1 MRLSATLRPL
11 AFALAAATLVAATGC
26 HWFKRDS
33 AYRQPP
39 ENRPLEVPPD
49 LDLPDTQ
56 GAMQPPEGTHS
67 VTRSEMAPAPAAN
80 QSGFTVTGERDA
92 VFARVGEALAGIE
105 GATIASKAQILGTY
119 DVSYEGS
126 NFLVRVTAVP
136 AGVYVS
142 AIDPRGTPATAEAP
156 VKLIAALKAALGG

>member
-33 AYRQPP
+33 AYRQAP

-49 LDLPDTQ
+49 LDLPNTQ
-56 GAMQPPEGTHS
+56 GAMQPPEGTRS
-67 VTRSEMAPAPAAN
+67 VSRSEMAAPAAN
-80 QSGFTVTGERDA
+80 QSGFTVAGERDA

-105 GATIASKAQILGTY
+105 GASIASKAQILGTY

-156 VKLIAALKAALGG
+156 VKRIAALKAALGG